1 MSGRT
6 IIEGVNDV
14 ERDENWWLA
23 RVRADRASREP
34 CPETVNLAAMRAAR
48 WARDNTTLSAA
59 EIIDL
64 DLAIRD
70 LTGPT

>member
-1 MSGRT
+1 MT
-6 IIEGVNDV
+6 IEGVND
-14 ERDENWWLA
+14 RGENWWMA
-23 RVRADRASREP
+23 RVRADRRSREP
-34 CPETVNLAAMRAAR
+34 CPDTVRLAAMRAAR

-70 LTGPT
+70 LAGPV